1 MSKIE
6 INKEKCIKCGA
17 CVKDCL
23 TYSLEVDS
31 EGYAKVCEEGEA
43 LCISCQHCFSICPA
57 GAITINGKTPDDAY
71 PVNYSNPDEILNL
84 IRSRRSIRQYKD
96 EEISPEIFEKLKE
109 MLPYI
114 PTGCN
119 YNSLHFSFV
128 ESKTVMDKIRC
139 YTIEKLLKIISN
151 KFTSKYAG
159 KFVRFK
165 KVFEQGED
173 IIYRNAPHMVVVSAS
188 VKAPCANVDPIIA
201 LSYIELYAQSLGLG
215 TCWCGFAQACFRIMP
230 KLSSVLEIPDGYKP
244 VYAMLL
250 GKPAVNY
257 HRTVLPEKFPI
268 SEIRDTKISEMS
280 IGEKIKRLFV
290 NFVR

>member
-6 INKEKCIKCGA
+6 FDREKCIKCGA
-17 CVKDCL
+17 CIKDCI
-23 TYSLEVDS
+23 TYSLEADN
-31 EGYAKVCEEGEA
+31 EGYAKVRENGES
-43 LCISCQHCFSICPA
+43 LCISCQHCYSICPT
-57 GAITINGKTPDDAY
+57 GAISIDNKEPEEAFY
-71 PVNYSNPDEILNL
+71 VNYGNPDEVLNL

-96 EEISPEIFEKLKE
+96 EEISPEVFAKIKE

-128 ESKTVMDKIRC
+128 ESKSVMDKIRC

-165 KVFEQGED
+165 DAFENGED
-173 IIYRNAPHMVVVSAS
+173 IIYRNAPHMIVVSAS
-188 VKAPCANVDPIIA
+188 IKAPCTNIDPIIA

-215 TCWCGFAQACFRIMP
+215 TCWCGFAQACLKIMP
-230 KLSSVLEIPDGYKP
+230 KLSAVLEIPDGYKP
-244 VYAMLL
+244 VYAMLI
-250 GKPAVNY
+250 GKPVVKY
-257 HRTVLPEKFPI
+257 HRTIVPEKFPI
-268 SEIRDTKISEMS
+268 TEIKDTHLLEMS
-280 IGEKIKRLFV
+280 VLEKVKRFFT
-290 NFVR
+290 NFIR